1 LTTLLNKKI
10 FLTGHN
16 GMLGKETEKLL
27 RFNNYNNIITAS
39 KIELDLRSQ
48 NEVDEFFKRERPNI
62 VIHLAAKVGGINAN
76 ITYPADFIYDNLVIQ
91 SNVINS
97 SRVYGVENFI
107 FIGSSC
113 IYPVNSPQPMM
124 EDYLMDGKLE
134 PTNEG
139 YAISKIAGIKLL
151 EAYKKQYNFN
161 SVCLMPSNL
170 YGPND
175 SFDPKHSHVLS
186 ALVKKVLD
194 AKYNNLDEIEIWGTG
209 IAKREFLHI
218 NDLAKAIIYFMQ
230 NGIEDLTFIN
240 IGTGIDISI
249 KELLNLIIA
258 EVKFEGKV
266 NWDESKPN
274 GMLRKCL
281 DISKMKKQGFEPKI
295 SLKDGLKQ
303 VINEY
308 KTQNNY
314 I

>member
-1 LTTLLNKKI
+1 
-10 FLTGHN
+10 
-16 GMLGKETEKLL
+16 M
-27 RFNNYNNIITAS
+27 
-39 KIELDLRSQ
+39 
-48 NEVDEFFKRERPNI
+48 
-62 VIHLAAKVGGINAN
+62 
-76 ITYPADFIYDNLVIQ
+76 
-91 SNVINS
+91 
-97 SRVYGVENFI
+97 VE
-107 FIGSSC
+107 
-113 IYPVNSPQPMM
+113 
-124 EDYLMDGKLE
+124 EYLMNGKLE

-139 YAISKIAGIKLL
+139 YAISKITGIKLL

-175 SFDPKHSHVLS
+175 SFDPKYSHVLS

-194 AKYNNLDEIEIWGTG
+194 AKYKNLKEIDIWGTG

-218 NDLAKAIIYFMQ
+218 NDLANAIIYFMQ
-230 NGIEDLTFIN
+230 K
-240 IGTGIDISI
+240 GIDDLSY
-249 KELLNLIIA
+249 LIIA

-266 NWDESKPN
+266 NWDDSKPN

-281 DISKMKKQGFEPKI
+281 DVTKMKEQGFEPKI
-295 SLKDGLKQ
+295 SLNEGLKQ

>member
-1 LTTLLNKKI
+1 
-10 FLTGHN
+10 
-16 GMLGKETEKLL
+16 MLGKETLKLL
-27 RFNNYNNIITAS
+27 LENNFSNIITAS
-39 KIELDLRSQ
+39 KSELDLRSQ
-48 NEVDEFFKRERPNI
+48 FEVEKYFKKERPNI

-76 ITYPADFIYDNLVIQ
+76 MTYPADFIYDNLVIQ
-91 SNVINS
+91 TNVINS
-97 SRVYGVENFI
+97 SRIYGVEKFI

-113 IYPVNSPQPMM
+113 IYPADSPQPMM
-124 EDYLMDGKLE
+124 ENYLLDGKLE

-139 YAISKIAGIKLL
+139 YAISKITGIKLL

-186 ALVKKVLD
+186 ALVKKVVD
-194 AKYNNLDEIEIWGTG
+194 AKYINIDEIDIWGTG
-209 IAKREFLHI
+209 VARREFLHI
-218 NDLAKAIIYFMQ
+218 NDLANAIIFFMQ
-230 NGIEDLTFIN
+230 NGINELPFLN
-240 IGTGIDISI
+240 IGTGIDITI
-249 KELLNLIIA
+249 LELLNLIIS
-258 EVKFEGKV
+258 EVQYKGKV
-266 NWDESKPN
+266 NWDKSKPN

-281 DISKMKKQGFEPKI
+281 DVTKMKNLGFKPKI

-303 VINEY
+303 VIYEY

>member
-1 LTTLLNKKI
+1 
-10 FLTGHN
+10 
-16 GMLGKETEKLL
+16 MLGKETEKLL
-27 RFNNYNNIITAS
+27 RLNNFNNILTAS
-39 KIELDLRSQ
+39 KNELDLRSQ
-48 NEVDEFFKRERPNI
+48 YEVDEFFKRERPNI

-76 ITYPADFIYDNLVIQ
+76 MTYPADFIYDNLIIQ
-91 SNVINS
+91 TNVINS
-97 SRVYGVENFI
+97 SRIYNVENFI

-113 IYPVNSPQPMM
+113 IYPANSPQPMV

-151 EAYKKQYNFN
+151 EAFKKQYNFN

-175 SFDPKHSHVLS
+175 SFDPKYSHVLS
-186 ALVKKVLD
+186 ALVKKVID
-194 AKYNNLDEIEIWGTG
+194 AKYNNIDEIDIWGSG
-209 IAKREFLHI
+209 IARREFLHI
-218 NDLAKAIIYFMQ
+218 NDLANAIIYFMLK
-230 NGIEDLTFIN
+230 GINDLPFLN
-240 IGTGIDISI
+240 VGTGIDISI
-249 KELLNLIIA
+249 KELLNLIIT
-258 EVKFEGKV
+258 EVQFEGKV
-266 NWDESKPN
+266 KWDEGKPN

-281 DISKMKKQGFEPKI
+281 DVTKMKNFGFEPMI
-295 SLKDGLKQ
+295 SLNEGLKQ

>member
-1 LTTLLNKKI
+1 
-10 FLTGHN
+10 
-16 GMLGKETEKLL
+16 MLGKETEKLL

>member
-1 LTTLLNKKI
+1 
-10 FLTGHN
+10 
-16 GMLGKETEKLL
+16 MLGKETEKLL
-27 RFNNYNNIITAS
+27 RINNFKNIITA
-39 KIELDLRSQ
+39 KKNELDLRNQ
-48 NEVDEFFKRERPNI
+48 KEVDDFFKRERPEI

-76 ITYPADFIYDNLVIQ
+76 ITYPADFIYDNLVMQ
-91 SNVINS
+91 TNVIKS
-97 SRVYGVENFI
+97 SQVYGVENFI

-113 IYPVNSPQPMM
+113 IYPLNSPQPMV
-124 EDYLMDGKLE
+124 EEYLMNGKLE

-139 YAISKIAGIKLL
+139 YAISKITGIKLL

-175 SFDPKHSHVLS
+175 SFDPKYSHVLS

-194 AKYNNLDEIEIWGTG
+194 AKYKNLKEIDIWGTG

-218 NDLAKAIIYFMQ
+218 NDLANAIIYFMQ
-230 NGIEDLTFIN
+230 KGIDDLSFLN

-249 KELLNLIIA
+249 KELLYLIIA

-266 NWDESKPN
+266 NWDDSKPN

-281 DISKMKKQGFEPKI
+281 DVTKMKEQGFEPKI
-295 SLKDGLKQ
+295 SLNEGLKQ

>member
-1 LTTLLNKKI
+1 LTNISNKKI
-10 FLTGHN
+10 FLSGHN

-27 RFNNYNNIITAS
+27 RINNFKNIITA
-39 KIELDLRSQ
+39 KKNELDLRNQ
-48 NEVDEFFKRERPNI
+48 KEVDDFFKRERPEI

-76 ITYPADFIYDNLVIQ
+76 ITYPADFIYDNLVMQ
-91 SNVINS
+91 TNVIKS
-97 SRVYGVENFI
+97 SQVYGVENFI

-113 IYPVNSPQPMM
+113 IYPLNSPQPMV
-124 EDYLMDGKLE
+124 EEYLMNGKLE

-139 YAISKIAGIKLL
+139 YAISKITGIKLL

-175 SFDPKHSHVLS
+175 SFDPKYSHVLS

-194 AKYNNLDEIEIWGTG
+194 AKYKNLKEIDIWGTG

-218 NDLAKAIIYFMQ
+218 NDLANAIIYFMQ
-230 NGIEDLTFIN
+230 KGIDDLSFLN

-249 KELLNLIIA
+249 KELLYLIIA

-266 NWDESKPN
+266 NWDDSKPN

-281 DISKMKKQGFEPKI
+281 DVTKMKEQGFEPKI
-295 SLKDGLKQ
+295 SLNEGLKQ

>member
-1 LTTLLNKKI
+1 
-10 FLTGHN
+10 
-16 GMLGKETEKLL
+16 MLGREVEKTLKT
-27 RFNNYNNIITAS
+27 NNFNNIITANRD
-39 KIELDLRSQ
+39 ILDLRNQ
-48 NEVDEFFKRERPNI
+48 NKVNEFFKREKPDI

-76 ITYPADFIYDNLVIQ
+76 ITYPAEFIYDNLMMQ

-97 SRVYGVENFI
+97 SREFGVENFI

-113 IYPVNSPQPMM
+113 IYPANSNQPML

-151 EAYKKQYNFN
+151 EAYRKQYNFK
-161 SVCLMPSNL
+161 SICLMPSNL

-186 ALVKKVLD
+186 ALVKKVVD
-194 AKYNNLDEIEIWGTG
+194 AKYNNLTEINIWGTG

-218 NDLAKAIIYFMQ
+218 TDLSNAIFYFMN
-230 NGIEDLTFIN
+230 NGIGNLPFLN
-240 IGTGIDISI
+240 IGTGKEISI
-249 KELLNLIIA
+249 KDLLYLIIN
-258 EVKFEGKV
+258 EVNYKG
-266 NWDESKPN
+266 NIIWDESKPN

-281 DISKMKKQGFEPKI
+281 DVKKMKDFGFEPKI
-295 SLKDGLKQ
+295 SLIDGLRQ
-303 VINEY
+303 VIKEY

-314 I
+314 L